1 MIAPIY
7 IDLSGTINEF
17 LLDEE
22 EIKSLSRFVLSR
34 IGREYE
40 QNWEKQIND
49 NLHQTKK
56 EYLQAIDVLYPDD
69 FSLIYRLTDRK
80 SKVPLMIEDGAS
92 EFDIKEG
99 FEKSTKK
106 KIKSNGGWYITVPF
120 RHATPEAVAE
130 SAIFS
135 SRMTEE
141 LENIVKTSANPLKLS
156 DLPVGFREVK
166 TSRVGYKH
174 NAPIYQG
181 LHRRDIGTGNENRG
195 GYYTF
200 RRVSDKSDENS
211 WIHTGFIARKLMDK
225 ALSDTNIDYIFDK
238 AVDDFLTKKF
248 S

>member
-7 IDLSGTINEF
+7 IDLSGTISEF

-22 EIKSLSRFVLSR
+22 EIKSLSRFVLNR

-69 FSLIYRLTDRK
+69 FSIVYRLTDRK

-99 FEKSTKK
+99 FSKSSKK
-106 KIKSNGGWYITVPF
+106 KIKPNGGWYITVPF

-135 SRMTEE
+135 SRMPEE
-141 LENIVKTSANPLKLS
+141 IYKIAKTSANPLKLS
-156 DLPVGFREVK
+156 QLPVGFKEVK
-166 TSRVGYKH
+166 TSSVGYKH
-174 NAPIYQG
+174 KAAIYEG
-181 LHRRDIGTGNENRG
+181 LGRRDIGTGNENRG

-211 WIHTGFIARKLMDK
+211 WIHTGFVARKLMDK
-225 ALSDTNIDYIFDK
+225 ALSDTRFDYITDE
-238 AVDDFLTKKF
+238 AIDQFLTKKF